1 MDRLKKIL
9 SSDIAIIIYMYI
21 LTMIAA
27 ILSYLVTINNI
38 NLQSNNATFNYVVSL
53 VKDGGV
59 VFSWI
64 AVALLLIISIIATIK
79 WIKKDK

>member
-1 MDRLKKIL
+1 MDKLKEHL
-9 SSDIAIIIYMYI
+9 SSDIAIVIYMYI

>member
-1 MDRLKKIL
+1 MDKLKEHL

>member
-1 MDRLKKIL
+1 VDKLKEHL

>member
-1 MDRLKKIL
+1 MDKLKEHL

-79 WIKKDK
+79 WIKKGK

>member
-1 MDRLKKIL
+1 VDKLKEHL
-9 SSDIAIIIYMYI
+9 RSDIAIVIYMYI

-27 ILSYLVTINNI
+27 ALSYLVTINNV
-38 NLQSNNATFNYVVSL
+38 NLQSNNAKINYVFNL
-53 VKDGGV
+53 AKDGGV

-79 WIKKDK
+79 WIKKGK